1 MMLKFINIS
10 GINQYLSH
18 INFNNF
24 NKLSVCNTNV
34 FFQINC
40 FGPPPNID
48 IENRYYKS
56 KLLSKLSIDHH
67 KKSSDSF
74 TAPQRHK
81 KHKNK
86 TYFFNF

>member
-40 FGPPPNID
+40 FGPPLILTLKID
-48 IENRYYKS
+48 IISQSCSANYR
-56 KLLSKLSIDHH
+56 
-67 KKSSDSF
+67 
-74 TAPQRHK
+74 
-81 KHKNK
+81 
-86 TYFFNF
+86 